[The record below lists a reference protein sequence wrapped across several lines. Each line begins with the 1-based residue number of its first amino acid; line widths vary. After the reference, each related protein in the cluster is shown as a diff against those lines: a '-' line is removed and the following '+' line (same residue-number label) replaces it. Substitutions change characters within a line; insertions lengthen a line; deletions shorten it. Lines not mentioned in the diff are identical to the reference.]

1 MNATR
6 TKITQN
12 RYSGVDATE
21 FSFNQQS
28 GAMKQLGP
36 ILGNVSILGPLN
48 AAVGVDL
55 GSLVAI
61 FNDSS
66 TVAWAAMGT
75 TASVAAPTG
84 GANGIALRPNDY
96 TILALYNNNYIICST
111 ATCFGY
117 LINDDLKMT
126 PNAGSNS

>member
-6 TKITQN
+6 TKKSQN

-21 FSFNQQS
+21 FSFNQQA

-36 ILGNVSILGPLN
+36 ILGNLTILGALGS
-48 AAVGVDL
+48 AVGVDL

-61 FNDSS
+61 YNNSS
-66 TVAWAAMGT
+66 SVAWAAMGT
-75 TASVAAPTG
+75 TSAMAAPTG
-84 GANGIALRPNDY
+84 GADGIALPPNQY
-96 TILALYNNNYIICST
+96 TILALYDKNFVRCSA

-117 LINDDLKMT
+117 LINDDLSMNPKS
-126 PNAGSNS
+126 GSNT